1 LMLIAMVIV
10 AIFILAGGYNTFF
23 GSH

>member
-1 LMLIAMVIV
+1 LMVIAMVLV
-10 AIFILAGGYNTFF
+10 AILIIAGGYNTFF